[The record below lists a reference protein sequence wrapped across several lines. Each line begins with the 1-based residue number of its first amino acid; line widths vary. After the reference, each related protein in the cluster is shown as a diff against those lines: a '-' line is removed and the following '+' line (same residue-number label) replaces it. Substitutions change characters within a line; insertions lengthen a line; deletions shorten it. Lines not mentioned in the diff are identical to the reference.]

1 MDSLSGIIAFVRS
14 AETLS
19 FVAAARKLGVSP
31 SAVGKNIARLEN
43 SMGVRLFQRSTRR
56 VQLTPEGLDFF
67 ERCRRIL
74 DDLQDAE
81 AAMSHAAQ
89 SPKGRLRVS
98 LPAIGYR
105 FFMPHLTDFRRLY
118 PDVELDLDFNDNV
131 VDLIEEGV
139 DVAIRSGT
147 LPDSR
152 LMARRLGPF
161 RFVLCA
167 ASGYLGERGLPRTP
181 ADIEQHD
188 CIRYRFVTTGK
199 LMAWHIAGGDAP
211 LRLRSMVTCNNME
224 AVLAAALDGHGLAYM
239 PDFLVRHAIQEGRLQ
254 ALLDDCVTD
263 HGQFWAV
270 WPASRH
276 LLPRTRVFV
285 DFIANRLFPADEK
298 GLQEPMKG
306 LRKKR
311 VQRHSISKCNV

>member
-1 MDSLSGIIAFVRS
+1 MDSLTGIIAFVRS

-31 SAVGKNIARLEN
+31 SAVGKNIARLEK

-56 VQLTPEGLDFF
+56 VRLTPEGLLFF

-81 AAMSHAAQ
+81 AAMSHATQ
-89 SPKGRLRVS
+89 SPKGQLRVN

-105 FFMPHLTDFRRLY
+105 FLLPHLAEFRRRY
-118 PDVELDLDFNDNV
+118 AEIELELDFNDSL
-131 VDLIEEGV
+131 VDLIEDGV
-139 DVAIRSGT
+139 DVAIRSGS

-167 ASGYLGERGLPRTP
+167 APAYLRERGLPKAPT
-181 ADIEQHD
+181 DIEQHD

-199 LMAWHIAGGDAP
+199 LMEWNIAAGDAP
-211 LRLRSMVTCNNME
+211 LRIRNTLVCNNME
-224 AVLAAALDGHGLAYM
+224 AVLTAALDGHGLAYM
-239 PDFLVRHAIQEGRLQ
+239 PDFLVREAIQQGRLQ
-254 ALLDDCVTD
+254 ALLPDCITD

-270 WPASRH
+270 WPAGRH

-285 DFIANRLFPADEK
+285 DFIADRLLPAGENSGRIPAK
-298 GLQEPMKG
+298 PR
-306 LRKKR
+306 RKKR
-311 VQRHSISKCNV
+311 S

>member
-1 MDSLSGIIAFVRS
+1 MDSLTGIIAFVRS
-14 AETLS
+14 AEALS

-56 VQLTPEGLDFF
+56 VRLTPEGLLFF

-81 AAMSHAAQ
+81 AAISQATQ

-105 FFMPHLTDFRRLY
+105 FFLPQLSDFRRLY
-118 PDVELDLDFNDNV
+118 PEIELDLDFNDNL

-139 DVAIRSGT
+139 DVAIRSGP
-147 LPDSR
+147 LSDSR

-161 RFVLCA
+161 RFILCA
-167 ASGYLGERGLPRTP
+167 AADYLRARGVPKTP

-199 LMAWHIAGGDAP
+199 LMEWNFADGGTP
-211 LRLRSMVTCNNME
+211 LRIRNALTCNNME
-224 AVLAAALDGHGLAYM
+224 AVLAATLDGHGLAYM
-239 PDFLVRHAIQEGRLQ
+239 PDFLVRHAIQQGRLQ
-254 ALLDDCVTD
+254 TLLPGCVTD
-263 HGQFWAV
+263 QGQFWAV

-276 LLPRTRVFV
+276 LLPRTRVLV
-285 DFIANRLFPADEK
+285 DFIADRLFPGEEK
-298 GLQEPMKG
+298 IQPVAKQPS
-306 LRKKR
+306 RKRRGR
-311 VQRHSISKCNV
+311 VDVIANGNL

>member
-1 MDSLSGIIAFVRS
+1 MDSLTGIVAFVRS
-14 AETLS
+14 AESLS
-19 FVAAARKLGVSP
+19 FAGAARTLGVSS
-31 SAVGKNIARLEN
+31 SAVGKSIARLE
-43 SMGVRLFQRSTRR
+43 SAMGVRLFQRSTRKVR
-56 VQLTPEGLDFF
+56 LTPEGLLFF

-81 AAMSHAAQ
+81 AEMAHATQA
-89 SPKGRLRVS
+89 PRGRLRVS

-105 FFMPHLTDFRRLY
+105 FLLPHLKEFRRLH
-118 PDVELDLDFNDNV
+118 PEISLDLDFNDQL

-167 ASGYLGERGLPRTP
+167 STAYLQAHGVPQAAEDLQRH
-181 ADIEQHD
+181 E

-199 LMAWHIAGGDAP
+199 LMAWGIASGAP
-211 LRLRSMVTCNNME
+211 LRLRDGLVCNNME
-224 AVLAAALDGHGLAYM
+224 AVLAAVLDGHGLAYM
-239 PDFLVRHAIQEGRLQ
+239 PDFLIREAMRDGRLQ
-254 ALLDDCVTD
+254 SVLDECVTD

-270 WPASRH
+270 WSSGRT
-276 LLPRTRVFV
+276 LLPRVRVFV
-285 DFIANRLFPADEK
+285 DYIATRLFPVDGGSSTAT
-298 GLQEPMKG
+298 
-306 LRKKR
+306 RKSSGRKR
-311 VQRHSISKCNV
+311 R